1 MTAISNPPG
10 ADAILPEPA
19 PAKRILLVDCDAFFV
34 QVARL
39 EDPQGAG
46 KAPLLIVGGSAT
58 GRGVVTSA
66 SYEARAYGVRSAMPT
81 AHALRLCPNAT
92 VVGVPRSAISTR
104 SKSVR
109 EALVELSP
117 VVQAASVDEF
127 YLDLTGTERLFQKE
141 SFNDTAW
148 RIRETVHER
157 TQISVSIGGG
167 TRRVIAK
174 LATNFAKPTGVHIVP
189 AGEEEMFLRGLD
201 LADLPGI
208 GPSLVAALEKRGL
221 VRVEDAHAVQIEWLK
236 RWFGDRR
243 GAWLYRRIRGV
254 DSSEVDPRE
263 RRKSISSERTFFE
276 DINDDEE
283 LERRLM
289 RQAGSVAGTLRDKSF
304 RAKTV
309 TVKLRD
315 HDFKTR
321 QHSRSVPEPL
331 ESDQAIYGV
340 AKTLLAELRRKRRV
354 PARLLGIGLS
364 GLVGSSDASQ
374 LCLFAEPVA
383 GETERER
390 TVSRTVD
397 ELRSRFGREAVMPG
411 RLVEREHAPSGT
423 REKDK

>member
-46 KAPLLIVGGSAT
+46 KTPLLIVGGSAT

-81 AHALRLCPNAT
+81 AHALRLCPDAT
-92 VVGVPRSAISTR
+92 VVGVPRSAISAR

-148 RIRETVHER
+148 RIRETVRER

-174 LATNFAKPTGVHIVP
+174 LATNFAKPAGVHIVP
-189 AGEEEMFLRGLD
+189 AGEEETFLRGLD

-221 VRVEDAHAVQIEWLK
+221 VRVEDAYAVQIEWLK

-289 RQAGSVAGTLRDKSF
+289 RQAGSVAGTLREKSF
-304 RAKTV
+304 RAKTI

-321 QHSRSVPEPL
+321 QHSRSVPEPI

-354 PARLLGIGLS
+354 PARLLGVGLS
-364 GLVGSSDASQ
+364 GLVGSNDASQ
-374 LCLFAEPVA
+374 LGLFAEPVA

-397 ELRSRFGREAVMPG
+397 KLRSRFGREAVIPG
-411 RLVEREHAPSGT
+411 RLVEREHAPRGT
-423 REKDK
+423 KDNDK

>member
-1 MTAISNPPG
+1 M
-10 ADAILPEPA
+10 PESA
-19 PAKRILLVDCDAFFV
+19 PVKRILLVDCDAFFV

-81 AHALRLCPNAT
+81 AHALRLCPKAT
-92 VVGVPRSAISTR
+92 VVGVPRGAVSAR
-104 SKSVR
+104 SKSVK
-109 EALVELSP
+109 EALLDLAP

-127 YLDLTGTERLFQKE
+127 YLDLTGTERLFQRE
-141 SFNDTAW
+141 TFSETAW
-148 RIRETVHER
+148 RIRETVLER
-157 TQISVSIGGG
+157 TQISVSLGGG

-174 LATNFAKPTGVHIVP
+174 LATNFAKPAGVHIVP
-189 AGEEEMFLRGLD
+189 PGEEEAFMRGLD
-201 LADLPGI
+201 LADVPGI

-221 VRVEDAHAVQIEWLK
+221 VRVEDAYGVQIEWLQ
-236 RWFGDRR
+236 RWFGETR

-276 DINDDEE
+276 DIDDDQE
-283 LERRLM
+283 LERHLM
-289 RQAGSVAGTLRDKSF
+289 RQTGSVAGTLRHKSF

-309 TVKLRD
+309 TIKLRD

-321 QHSRSVPEPL
+321 QHSRSVPEPI

-340 AKTLLAELRRKRRV
+340 AKTLLRELRKKRRA
-354 PARLLGIGLS
+354 PARLLGVGLS
-364 GLVGSSDASQ
+364 GLVPSNDASQ
-374 LCLFAEPVA
+374 LGLFAEPVA

-411 RLVEREHAPSGT
+411 RLVEDEHAPRAPK
-423 REKDK
+423 REVGRTTKGEHK

>member
-1 MTAISNPPG
+1 M
-10 ADAILPEPA
+10 PESA
-19 PAKRILLVDCDAFFV
+19 SVKRILLVDCDAFFV

-46 KAPLLIVGGSAT
+46 RAPLLIVGGSPT

-66 SYEARAYGVRSAMPT
+66 SYEARAFGVRSAMPT
-81 AHALRLCPNAT
+81 AHALRLCPDAT
-92 VVGVPRSAISTR
+92 VVGVPRSAISAR
-104 SKSVR
+104 SKSVK
-109 EALVELSP
+109 EALTELSP
-117 VVQAASVDEF
+117 VVQAASIDEF
-127 YLDLTGTERLFQKE
+127 YLDLTGTERLFHQE
-141 SFNDTAW
+141 SFADTAW
-148 RIRETVHER
+148 RIRETVFER
-157 TQISVSIGGG
+157 TQVSVSIGGG

-174 LATNFAKPTGVHIVP
+174 LATNFAKPAGVHIVP
-189 AGEEEMFLRGLD
+189 AGEEETFLRGLD

-221 VRVEDAHAVQIEWLK
+221 VRVDDAYAVQVEWLR

-254 DSSEVDPRE
+254 DSSEVDPHE

-283 LERRLM
+283 LERLLM

-321 QHSRSVPEPL
+321 QHSRSVPEPI

-340 AKTLLAELRRKRRV
+340 AKALLAELRRKRRV
-354 PARLLGIGLS
+354 PARLLGVGLS
-364 GLVGSSDASQ
+364 GLVRSNDASQ
-374 LCLFAEPVA
+374 LGLFTEPVA

-397 ELRSRFGREAVMPG
+397 ELRSRFGRDAVMPG
-411 RLVEREHAPSGT
+411 RLVERGHAPRGPKG
-423 REKDK
+423 EKT